1 MKFRKKR
8 LKPQGVLP
16 NIYHKIMEYKIGE
29 IFEYEGIKLEVVKTE
44 TYSCSGCYFINLG
57 NKCYQQVCMCSKRED
72 KNNVIFQFVGF
83 IK

>member
-1 MKFRKKR
+1 MSPIGCHY
-8 LKPQGVLP
+8 LNYQE
-16 NIYHKIMEYKIGE
+16 IDKIMEYKIGE

>member
-1 MKFRKKR
+1 
-8 LKPQGVLP
+8 
-16 NIYHKIMEYKIGE
+16 MEYKIGE
-29 IFEYEGIKLEVVKTE
+29 IFEYEGIKLEVIKTE

-72 KNNVIFQFVGF
+72 KNNVIFQFVEY